1 MDKVRLGVPGIHHVR
16 GYYDGYSFIYRDRLY
31 ALTQWDEA
39 SPWMLKKLDGSKQVV
54 NTHRLHLDTAIEA
67 LEELLGP
74 LSSQEPLSPAGATT
88 PRGEAGVDE
97 VDPSVPPWD

>member
-1 MDKVRLGVPGIHHVR
+1 MEKVRFGIPGVHHVR

-31 ALTQWDEA
+31 ALTQWDQEH
-39 SPWMLKKLDGSKQVV
+39 PWKLIKLDGSKEVI
-54 NTHRLHLDTAIEA
+54 NTHRLHLDSAIEA
-67 LEELLGP
+67 LDELLRP
-74 LSSQEPLSPAGATT
+74 FSSPEPFSPAGATT